1 MSDATQSMIGAE
13 EGARAPSSGD
23 LILEAHY
30 RDWIALLKPRVLSLV
45 VFSGAIGLLVAP
57 GHLNPVLGFTAIL
70 CITVAAGACG
80 AINMWYD
87 RDIDAIMRRT
97 RNRPIPAGR
106 IEPGPALGFGITL
119 AVGSVLVMG
128 LALNIPA
135 ALVLALSICFYVFVY
150 TMWLKRRTPQNI
162 VIGGAAGA
170 FPPVIGWAAVT
181 GSVDLIPLV
190 LFGIIFIWTPPHFWS
205 LALWA
210 NDDYRRA
217 GVPMLPVVAGAKE
230 TRRQILL
237 YTIVLIPLTVA
248 PYFMGFSGLP
258 YGIVAGLLGVVFLE
272 RGYRVLTDR
281 QDAQGNS
288 LTGDVPAKA
297 AFKYSVLYLFVLFGA
312 LAIDHLVG

>member
-1 MSDATQSMIGAE
+1 M
-13 EGARAPSSGD
+13 APSSRD
-23 LILEAHY
+23 IVLEADY
-30 RDWIALLKPRVLSLV
+30 RDWIALLKPRVMSLV

-57 GHLNPVLGFTAIL
+57 GHLNLVLAFTAIL

-87 RDIDAIMRRT
+87 RDIDAVMRRT

-106 IEPGPALGFGITL
+106 IQPGPALGFGVTL

-128 LALNIPA
+128 LALNICA
-135 ALVLALSICFYVFVY
+135 AAILALSICFYVFVY
-150 TMWLKRRTPQNI
+150 TVWLKRRTPQNI

-181 GSVDLIPLV
+181 GSVDLMSLV
-190 LFGIIFIWTPPHFWS
+190 MFGIIFIWTPPHFWS

-237 YTIVLIPLTVA
+237 YTVVLVPLTLV
-248 PYFMGFSGLP
+248 PYMIGFSGIA
-258 YGIVAGLLGVVFLE
+258 YGLIAGLLGLVFLE
-272 RGYRVLTDR
+272 RVYRVLTDR
-281 QDAQGNS
+281 QDTKGNS
-288 LTGDVPAKA
+288 LSNDAPAKA
-297 AFKYSVLYLFVLFGA
+297 AFKYSVLYLFALFGA
-312 LAIDHLVG
+312 LAIDHLLG